1 MSDPELNKCYESVK
15 DGKTTYV
22 GRFTKRLG
30 GGRYNTG
37 MADYF
42 LKDGKKVEVVHSYPK
57 EYSYSE
63 VPCKNV
69 NKATGGKRKTRK
81 GGSPIKVSPNQLS
94 YAKNTLK
101 TGLATASFVP
111 GPIGLASRVGSVGL
125 SVYNQGGLNLKD
137 PRKLANT
144 TLKSLPAYKQ
154 QMALLNKAK
163 QAGNKYKEL
172 MPKEMR

>member
-1 MSDPELNKCYESVK
+1 MVCNHKISVLIRMTRLKLNKSIK
-15 DGKTTYV
+15 K
-22 GRFTKRLG
+22 GRIG
-30 GGRYNTG
+30 N
-37 MADYF
+37 
-42 LKDGKKVEVVHSYPK
+42 
-57 EYSYSE
+57 
-63 VPCKNV
+63 
-69 NKATGGKRKTRK
+69 KRKTRK
-81 GGSPIKVSPNQLS
+81 GGSTAPAATAAAAVAVARPLPLPLPLPKVSPNQLA

-144 TLKSLPAYKQ
+144 TLKSLPTYQQ

-163 QAGNKYKEL
+163 QMGNKYKQL
-172 MPKEMR
+172 IPQSMR

>member
-1 MSDPELNKCYESVK
+1 MTLNKS
-15 DGKTTYV
+15 KTA
-22 GRFTKRLG
+22 L
-30 GGRYNTG
+30 
-37 MADYF
+37 
-42 LKDGKKVEVVHSYPK
+42 
-57 EYSYSE
+57 
-63 VPCKNV
+63 
-69 NKATGGKRKTRK
+69 RKTRRSRK
-81 GGSPIKVSPNQLS
+81 GGSASTLPSPSVLPLPKVTPNQLV

-125 SVYNQGGLNLKD
+125 SVYNQGGINLKD

-163 QAGNKYKEL
+163 QAGNKYKQL
-172 MPKEMR
+172 MPLATPKALR

>member
-1 MSDPELNKCYESVK
+1 MLFNHKISVLNRMTRAELN
-15 DGKTTYV
+15 
-22 GRFTKRLG
+22 
-30 GGRYNTG
+30 
-37 MADYF
+37 
-42 LKDGKKVEVVHSYPK
+42 
-57 EYSYSE
+57 
-63 VPCKNV
+63 
-69 NKATGGKRKTRK
+69 NKARGGKRKTRRRR
-81 GGSPIKVSPNQLS
+81 GGSPAVAPAVAPVLAVAPVPAVVSPIKVSPEQLS

-163 QAGNKYKEL
+163 QAGNTYKKL
-172 MPKEMR
+172 MP

>member
-1 MSDPELNKCYESVK
+1 MLFNHKISVLNRM
-15 DGKTTYV
+15 T
-22 GRFTKRLG
+22 R
-30 GGRYNTG
+30 
-37 MADYF
+37 AD
-42 LKDGKKVEVVHSYPK
+42 L
-57 EYSYSE
+57 
-63 VPCKNV
+63 N
-69 NKATGGKRKTRK
+69 NKAKGGKRKTRRRR
-81 GGSPIKVSPNQLS
+81 GGSSAAAVSPLKVSPNQLS

-111 GPIGLASRVGSVGL
+111 GPIGLASRVGTVGL

-163 QAGNKYKEL
+163 QTGNKIRQL
-172 MPKEMR
+172 NPMR

>member
-1 MSDPELNKCYESVK
+1 MTLNKS
-15 DGKTTYV
+15 KTA
-22 GRFTKRLG
+22 L
-30 GGRYNTG
+30 
-37 MADYF
+37 
-42 LKDGKKVEVVHSYPK
+42 
-57 EYSYSE
+57 
-63 VPCKNV
+63 
-69 NKATGGKRKTRK
+69 RKTRRSRK
-81 GGSPIKVSPNQLS
+81 GGSASTLPSLPKVTPNQLA

-125 SVYNQGGLNLKD
+125 SVYNQGGINLKD

-163 QAGNKYKEL
+163 QAGNKYKQL
-172 MPKEMR
+172 MPLATPKAMR